1 MKPHYIQSRER
12 LTEGKDY
19 TAECGTLVPKA
30 VFGLML
36 DRDCGVSE
44 ELNLSAISNCRSCLQ
59 AIQKNHEPEER
70 YIYAIFSG
78 EEIRQ
83 EWNRLY
89 GARQ

>member
-12 LTEGKDY
+12 LKEGLDY

-30 VFGLML
+30 VFGMML

-44 ELNLSAISNCRSCLQ
+44 ELNLSAISNCRSCLL

-70 YIYAIFSG
+70 YIYAILPG
-78 EEIRQ
+78 EEMKHQ
-83 EWNRLY
+83 EEV
-89 GARQ
+89 A

>member
-36 DRDCGVSE
+36 DRDCGVSD
-44 ELNLSAISNCRSCLQ
+44 CLL

-70 YIYAIFSG
+70 YIYAILPG
-78 EEIRQ
+78 EEMKHQ
-83 EWNRLY
+83 E
-89 GARQ
+89 GVA